1 MFEPENRKAKKNVK
15 NFSYNI
21 KTTPKWSCSG
31 SFQCLKDQIILETAD
46 VIARLIR
53 EANKKAQIGARFKTS
68 KKNEMTTVEIPNNAI
83 RAKNINSFNLA
94 FLWSIS

>member
-1 MFEPENRKAKKNVK
+1 ME
-15 NFSYNI
+15 NI
-21 KTTPKWSCSG
+21 KTTPKWSCSS

-83 RAKNINSFNLA
+83 RAKKINSFNLA